1 MNQFDDAADE
11 AAKET
16 DEELADKLATLEGV
30 SEEVLEQLLPE
41 GPDGDVVRK
50 LIREVQAAT
59 NKNDRRR
66 IARSILAGSSVAVA
80 KIARKVILGG
90 LG

>member
-1 MNQFDDAADE
+1 MGQFDDAADE

-16 DEELADKLATLEGV
+16 DEELADKLAGLEGI
-30 SEEVLEQLLPE
+30 SEEALKELVPE
-41 GPDGDVVRK
+41 GPDGDAVRK

-59 NKNDRRR
+59 NKNDRRH